1 MGGASAVIPWT
12 LCLRVIKTSSVQY
25 RLQINWQHRCVP
37 DQSRALG
44 YSISQSLQN
53 SICFRL
59 VFMLDLEDRQFLTGV
74 MPART
79 KVTLRNP
86 LKQIRTRNVG
96 SDRFSALSQIA
107 RFFFYFT
114 LFGTMCPRT
123 RFTASCD
130 NNLTLCTGATKG
142 MKTKN
147 LPS

>member
-1 MGGASAVIPWT
+1 MLVLWSHGHCAYI
-12 LCLRVIKTSSVQY
+12 VIKTSSVQY
-25 RLQINWQHRCVP
+25 QLRINWQHRCVP

-53 SICFRL
+53 SIYFRL

-86 LKQIRTRNVG
+86 LKQIRSRNVG
-96 SDRFSALSQIA
+96 LDRFSTLSQIA
-107 RFFFYFT
+107 RFYFT
-114 LFGTMCPRT
+114 LFGTTCPRT

-130 NNLTLCTGATKG
+130 NLTLCTGATKG